1 VFSTSPHNA
10 HRAPACSFALAVL
23 GWLFFL
29 VSPQLPVHDQ
39 EAVADCSR
47 WYVEFEHI
55 FVSLH
60 KFVEGRGWYPIPPN
74 SEIGGGRPGT
84 LPYCS
89 SLNNFLCRLMNSP

>member
-23 GWLFFL
+23 GCLFFP
-29 VSPQLPVHDQ
+29 VSPHSPLHDQ

-60 KFVEGRGWYPIPPN
+60 KVVEGRGRYPIPPN
-74 SEIGGGRPGT
+74 SEIGGGDLGPCPT
-84 LPYCS
+84 AP
-89 SLNNFLCRLMNSP
+89 P